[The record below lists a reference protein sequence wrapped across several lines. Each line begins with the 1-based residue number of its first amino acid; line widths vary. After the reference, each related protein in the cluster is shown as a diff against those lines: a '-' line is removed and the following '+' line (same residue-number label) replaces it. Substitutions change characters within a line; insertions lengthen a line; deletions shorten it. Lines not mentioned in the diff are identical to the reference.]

1 MAKKKKTA
9 AASGSADTDKSHDRP
24 SPELKALVEK
34 LDALASRWYDQ
45 ERAGIAL
52 IESFQSALLACRSDA
67 TAADVIEPKK
77 SAKASVLGSFNG
89 SQGNWQMDPLLAEEL
104 FAQVK
109 DLTSEFETILQQ
121 LYALHEQARAVG
133 T

>member
-1 MAKKKKTA
+1 MAKKKKSA
-9 AASGSADTDKSHDRP
+9 AASGSAGASKSHDRL
-24 SPELKALVEK
+24 SPEIKALLEK

-67 TAADVIEPKK
+67 TAAAIEPKEAA
-77 SAKASVLGSFNG
+77 AKTSVLGSFSG

-104 FAQVK
+104 FVQVK
-109 DLTSEFETILQQ
+109 DLTSVFEAILLQ

>member
-1 MAKKKKTA
+1 MAKKKKSA
-9 AASGSADTDKSHDRP
+9 APASGSTGAGRSHDRP
-24 SPELKALVEK
+24 PPELKALLEK

-67 TAADVIEPKK
+67 TATAVEE
-77 SAKASVLGSFNG
+77 STKASVLGSFSG

-104 FAQVK
+104 FVQVK
-109 DLTSEFETILQQ
+109 DLTSAFETILLQ
-121 LYALHEQARAVG
+121 LYALHQEARAVG